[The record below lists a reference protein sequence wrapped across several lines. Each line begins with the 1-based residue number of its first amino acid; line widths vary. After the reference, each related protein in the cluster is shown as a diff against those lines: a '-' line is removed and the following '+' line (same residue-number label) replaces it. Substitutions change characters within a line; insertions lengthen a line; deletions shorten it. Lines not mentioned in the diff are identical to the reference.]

1 MDKFFVKYNLVIDR
15 RNMKLVD
22 GEFVLCRNYDNSE
35 DISTTA
41 RLGRR
46 VISIHSGIRNL
57 YIDIRFVNNCND
69 YKEIMMSEE
78 SIFLTQ
84 IVNYLN

>member
-41 RLGRR
+41 RHGRR